1 MEADR
6 PPIVQTGP
14 MPQSLAPPP
23 VTVGNRRIVAPSVE
37 RIQASLRFDVRA
49 REASGQATIEFA
61 GGSVDGCPALDL
73 RQEVEWVRL
82 DGQKLTADDF
92 APTDLGGG
100 AGAAV
105 RVLDATLES
114 GTRHVLEVGYAVGTP
129 EANDAQALGWV
140 DGGLRFD
147 FWMSDLSPGRY
158 LEMWIPAP
166 LIHDRFALNL
176 DFELLNNDRVHTLVA
191 NTAGVDAE
199 TGGRRWAL
207 CYPAHFTALSPML
220 VVAPA
225 DLLETRR
232 SALTIPGRD
241 RSLGLLC
248 ARHTDTDADLA
259 GCEADIKAWL
269 TYLACRYEPWVH
281 GDTFWAVV
289 WGPGRGM
296 EYDGATTAAVG
307 ALEHEVFHSWFGR
320 GIKPARAADGWIDE
334 AFTSWSTAS
343 RRVEQPRFDAT
354 DLGLDEAPVTLYPS
368 QPWARHTPIEAY
380 QQGSR
385 LFSGLAALIGGPHRL
400 RAAMADW
407 YRANAGGLVTTDGLG
422 AHLKTWSGVDIGPWW
437 ARYVHGRG

>member
-1 MEADR
+1 
-6 PPIVQTGP
+6 
-14 MPQSLAPPP
+14 
-23 VTVGNRRIVAPSVE
+23 
-37 RIQASLRFDVRA
+37 
-49 REASGQATIEFA
+49 
-61 GGSVDGCPALDL
+61 LDL
-73 RQEVEWVRL
+73 
-82 DGQKLTADDF
+82 TI
-92 APTDLGGG
+92 
-100 AGAAV
+100 
-105 RVLDATLES
+105 ES
-114 GTRHVLEVGYAVGTP
+114 GTKHVLEVGYAVGTP
-129 EANDAQALGWV
+129 DAKDAQPLGWA

-191 NTAGVDAE
+191 NTAGVDAVSS
-199 TGGRRWAL
+199 GRHWAL
-207 CYPAHFTALSPML
+207 CYPAHFTALSPLL

-225 DLLETRR
+225 DLFETRR

-241 RSLGLLC
+241 RSLGLVC
-248 ARHTDTDADLA
+248 ARHADTDADLA
-259 GCEADIKAWL
+259 ACEADIRAWL
-269 TYLACRYEPWVH
+269 TYLTCRYEPWVH
-281 GDTFWAVV
+281 GDAFWAVV

-343 RRVEQPRFDAT
+343 RRVEQPRFAAT
-354 DLGLDEAPVTLYPS
+354 DLDLDEPPVTLYPPH
-368 QPWARHTPIEAY
+368 PWARHTPIEAY

-385 LFSGLAALIGGPHRL
+385 LFSGMAALLGGPHRL

-407 YRANAGGLVTTDGLG
+407 YRANAGGLVTTDGLA
-422 AHLKTWSGVDIGPWW
+422 AHLKAWSGVDIGPWW